1 MRRPSE
7 QASKPAEEQ
16 AEKVRDLAATS
27 SEILENVEKLKS
39 LEVRRRE
46 ATISTPRFHEVTDEI
61 EATSKA
67 IWAEAYRERTLAEDI
82 DTTHVTIEDVDR
94 EASRK

>member
-1 MRRPSE
+1 
-7 QASKPAEEQ
+7 
-16 AEKVRDLAATS
+16 VRDLAATS

-46 ATISTPRFHEVTDEI
+46 ANISTPRFHEVTDEI

-67 IWAEAYRERTLAEDI
+67 IWAEAYRERTLAKDI
-82 DTTHVTIEDVDR
+82 DTTDVTIEDVNR